1 MFVFAVL
8 AAVAGAAQAGPPAAP
23 APPPASQ
30 PQATPRADTEVS
42 GVVVTAPAPA
52 PEPAWTTKLNLD
64 PRGDYARSD
73 VPYLRRRPTNGCKL
87 MAGGSASP
95 AGVEGVAAGAVCV
108 KRFTSPFR

>member
-8 AAVAGAAQAGPPAAP
+8 AAVAGAAQAQPPRAP
-23 APPPASQ
+23 APPRAAASV
-30 PQATPRADTEVS
+30 DTEVS
-42 GVVVTAPAPA
+42 GLVVSPSRQA
-52 PEPAWTTKLNLD
+52 PEPEWARKLNLD
-64 PRGDYARSD
+64 PRGAFARSD
-73 VPYLRRRPTNGCKL
+73 IPYLRRRPANGCEL